1 MAYTQYQ
8 DSKPVISDSGGAV
21 IDAVRDNLLALRD
34 SIVTGALVGWD
45 MTAYAGADTEER
57 PGVIQ
62 WVKGTEIIQAT
73 ITWSAGNPTTI
84 RYRYDDIANSV
95 GFEDI
100 GTLTI
105 TYSSAG
111 NVTGSVWS

>member
-45 MTAYAGADTEER
+45 MTASGSGVGDGTPSQIEWRKDGALIYAG
-57 PGVIQ
+57 
-62 WVKGTEIIQAT
+62 
-73 ITWSAGNPTTI
+73 ITWSQGNPTRIDYKHQASGSSTI
-84 RYRYDDIANSV
+84 
-95 GFEDI
+95 EDI

-105 TYSSAG
+105 IYSNDG